1 MKNIFILLFLITIT
15 LIGCKT
21 NQRQN
26 GLKHGKWIT
35 YDSINNDSYKY
46 VEHYKKGEEVRTWKT
61 FKNKKIYKKEVFLK
75 DSCQVIYYNVN
86 KKIILKGQTMSVQNE
101 KETHWF
107 YFGNW
112 NYYDENGKL
121 ILIKTYRN
129 GELISEKE
137 IK

>member
-1 MKNIFILLFLITIT
+1 L
-15 LIGCKT
+15 
-21 NQRQN
+21 
-26 GLKHGKWIT
+26 
-35 YDSINNDSYKY
+35 
-46 VEHYKKGEEVRTWKT
+46 KGEEVRTWKT